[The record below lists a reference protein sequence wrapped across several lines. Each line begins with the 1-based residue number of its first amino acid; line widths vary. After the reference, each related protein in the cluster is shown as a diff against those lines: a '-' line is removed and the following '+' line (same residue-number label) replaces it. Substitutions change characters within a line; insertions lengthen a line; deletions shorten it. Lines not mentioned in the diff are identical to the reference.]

1 MYKWLKVRGVK
12 YSIVGKK
19 TYQCTPIK
27 PKKLLTVTCKQ
38 LKFVCFSVVFL
49 DFWLVFLLVIGLFT
63 FLKLTVTIET
73 GFSVDLDFFGLSVW
87 ILYHPFSDVKMLL
100 KKGFWKSLR

>member
-1 MYKWLKVRGVK
+1 MYKCLKVRGLK

-19 TYQCTPIK
+19 TYTRGPIK

-38 LKFVCFSVVFL
+38 LKFVCVALVFL
-49 DFWLVFLLVIGLFT
+49 DFWLVFLLVIGLFP

-73 GFSVDLDFFGLSVW
+73 GFS
-87 ILYHPFSDVKMLL
+87 
-100 KKGFWKSLR
+100 